1 MKRKAWIRLGIF
13 VALIVGGFLVY
24 RWFIKA
30 YGPVDWARVFSSR
43 ESLREFVDR
52 FDPYVPL
59 AFFSLQAGQVVFAP
73 IPGNVTALAG
83 GAIFGLWD
91 GFFISTAGL
100 IFGSVVAFG
109 LARYFGRPLVEL
121 LVKPATIEKY
131 IDTVAR
137 RHFALLLLIFL
148 FPFFPDDA
156 LCLIAG
162 ISSLPF
168 HVYLLLVVIG
178 RPPGMFVSS
187 LVGSGVAVVPWWG
200 WVIIAAASAT
210 VLYFAYRSR
219 DVLDQKLGISPAGGG
234 STDVTDQSRA
244 GAGND
249 DATAESDSRGPEAPH
264 SGGNS

>member
-1 MKRKAWIRLGIF
+1 
-13 VALIVGGFLVY
+13 VVGTFLAY
-24 RWFIKA
+24 RWFIEA
-30 YGPVDWARVFSSR
+30 YGTVNWSRVFSSR
-43 ESLREFVDR
+43 ENLREFVDR

-59 AFFSLQAGQVVFAP
+59 AFFLIQAGQVVFAP

-121 LVKPATIEKY
+121 LVKRETVEKY

-162 ISSLPF
+162 ISALPF
-168 HVYLLLVVIG
+168 HVFLLLVVIG

-200 WVIIAAASAT
+200 WVIIAAVSLTA
-210 VLYFAYRSR
+210 LYFAYRYR
-219 DVLDQKLGISPAGGG
+219 DVLEEKLGMAGSG
-234 STDVTDQSRA
+234 R
-244 GAGND
+244 GAKPESSD
-249 DATAESDSRGPEAPH
+249 DATAELDSQDPQAPH
-264 SGGNS
+264 DGEN